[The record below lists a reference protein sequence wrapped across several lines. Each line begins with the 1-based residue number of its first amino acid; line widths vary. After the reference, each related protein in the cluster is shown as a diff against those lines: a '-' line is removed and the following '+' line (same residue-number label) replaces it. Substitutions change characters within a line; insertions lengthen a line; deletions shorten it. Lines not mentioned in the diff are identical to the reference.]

1 MYYNVLGMCHT
12 SCYESRMERKAGT
25 WASTFKAFDG
35 ALRALEDAV
44 WATRDLVEAIN
55 DESTHAVRA
64 TVALSKD
71 ARLRTRR
78 LGRAAVSLGAIFG
91 TYRLQRTREAFMPRA
106 VGKRTRDRLHERNAT
121 RFLRTCEELGG
132 AFLKVG
138 QLLSAR
144 PDLLPPIWIETLASL
159 RDAAPPVDVRS
170 IREVIE
176 DELGP
181 IDELFEAFDD
191 EPIAAASIGQVHHA
205 VTREGIEVAVKVQRP
220 GIGELVEADLDL
232 MEAFIHAVSESF
244 PKTDWSA
251 ITRELRGA
259 VLEELDYQLERIR
272 MQRTHDFFVQRGG
285 PTRAPRPIDAL
296 CTARV
301 LTATFEPG
309 VTITERLEV
318 LAEARR
324 AGDDDAA
331 GELDGL
337 MDTLLE
343 AWIAMVLEAG
353 LFQADPHPGNLLVD
367 DDGGLIIVDYGCAR
381 DVDEATRKLYRDI
394 LMGFLGND
402 LERVVAALG
411 ELGFETQSGE
421 PATLLAFAEMMV
433 GRIRDALEGRV
444 EWPSTEQLL
453 AEVTE
458 LASIVDDDPVVRIPD
473 TFVLLAR
480 VFGTLGGLF
489 MAYQPSKLGTRS
501 LTALQRAL

>member
-1 MYYNVLGMCHT
+1 
-12 SCYESRMERKAGT
+12 MERKAAS
-25 WASTFKAFDG
+25 WAATVRAFDG

-55 DESTHAVRA
+55 DESADAVRA
-64 TVALSKD
+64 TVAVSRE
-71 ARLRTRR
+71 ARLRTQR
-78 LGRAAVSLGAIFG
+78 LSRAALSLGTIFG
-91 TYRLQRTREAFMPRA
+91 TYRLQRTREALLPRK
-106 VGKRTRDRLHERNAT
+106 VGKRTRERLHERNAT

-138 QLLSAR
+138 QLLSSR
-144 PDLLPPIWIETLASL
+144 PDLLPSIWIEKLASL
-159 RDAAPPVDVRS
+159 RDAAPAVDAAA
-170 IREVIE
+170 IRQVIE

-181 IDELFEAFDD
+181 IDVLFDVFDD

-205 VTREGIEVAVKVQRP
+205 VTRDGIEVAVKVQRP
-220 GIGELVEADLDL
+220 GVGELVETDLDL
-232 MEAFIHAVSESF
+232 MQTFVGAIGESF

-259 VLEELDYQLERIR
+259 VLEELDYQLEKIR
-272 MQRTHDFFVQRGG
+272 MQRIHDFFASRGG

-296 CTARV
+296 CTSRV

-309 VTITERLEV
+309 VPITTRLEV

-324 AGDDDAA
+324 QGDEDAA

-343 AWIAMVLEAG
+343 AWIGMVLEAG

-367 DDGGLIIVDYGCAR
+367 EDGELIIVDYGCAR
-381 DVDEATRKLYRDI
+381 DVDDDTRRLYRDI
-394 LMGFLGND
+394 LMGFLAND
-402 LERVVAALG
+402 LERVVNALS
-411 ELGFETQSGE
+411 ELGFETKSGKPE
-421 PATLLAFAEMMV
+421 TLIAFAEMMI
-433 GRIRDALEGRV
+433 GRVRDAIEGKV

-458 LASIVDDDPVVRIPD
+458 LVAVIEDDPVVRIPD
-473 TFVLLAR
+473 SFVLLGR

-489 MAYQPSKLGTRS
+489 MAYQPSKLGARS
-501 LTALQRAL
+501 LAALQRNL